1 MSSFF
6 RQILIALVIPT
17 LIIAGVS
24 GMVFATDINQEIV
37 SNNIGREAPAM
48 ENKQEQIKELLHH
61 IMDKLEDLE
70 QKIEKQNEDVRAF
83 LAGRDT
89 NYDPSSLL
97 IAQQKATRTSVEL
110 LREEVDE
117 LHQIIRVILK

>member
-1 MSSFF
+1 
-6 RQILIALVIPT
+6 
-17 LIIAGVS
+17 
-24 GMVFATDINQEIV
+24 
-37 SNNIGREAPAM
+37 M
-48 ENKQEQIKELLHH
+48 ENRGEEIKELLNH
-61 IMDKLEDLE
+61 ILNKLERLE
-70 QKIEKQNEDVRAF
+70 QKIEKQNEDVRIF
-83 LAGRDT
+83 LAGRDR

>member
-1 MSSFF
+1 
-6 RQILIALVIPT
+6 
-17 LIIAGVS
+17 
-24 GMVFATDINQEIV
+24 
-37 SNNIGREAPAM
+37 M
-48 ENKQEQIKELLHH
+48 ENKQEHIKELLGH
-61 IMDKLEDLE
+61 ILNKLEDLE
-70 QKIEKQNEDVRAF
+70 QKIEKQNEDVTVF

>member
-1 MSSFF
+1 
-6 RQILIALVIPT
+6 
-17 LIIAGVS
+17 
-24 GMVFATDINQEIV
+24 
-37 SNNIGREAPAM
+37 M
-48 ENKQEQIKELLHH
+48 ENKQEEIKELISH
-61 IMDKLEDLE
+61 ILNKLEKLE
-70 QKIEKQNEDVRAF
+70 QKIEKQNEDVRIF
-83 LAGRDT
+83 LTGRDT